1 MTRTTLSKLMA
12 GMLVAMS
19 LGACSSKSDSG
30 PLKNIDSLVIL
41 QRAPRMGGVGDVFQY
56 ASYVPGGRLIKLTPP
71 TADGVKTT
79 LCCEQFGDTYK
90 DMDIQSY
97 DISFDAKSIVFSGK
111 LSGGSAYGLF
121 VLTLNDKNEAA
132 GPPAQLATD
141 PMRDYVY
148 PIFAP
153 NDRIVFVSNAV
164 VEAGAKQHRDEYER
178 GETTQLGSI
187 SRDGTNEI
195 LGPRNLSHRT
205 APTMLH
211 DGHVLFTQWD
221 HLGEENAGH
230 LMMVN
235 PDMTNLREAF
245 GKEGTGL
252 TNSYLKAIE
261 IPPASGAL
269 DTKEIDVVTIGTSR
283 DRTLQSG
290 KILSVKLG
298 KYDDQQVW
306 RQSEANAS
314 FVDLTPQVPG
324 DRQPSM
330 NTIGRYYDAYPVRAD
345 SAAAFSDRP
354 YFLVSW
360 ADGPVEEET
369 LATAG
374 LMADFGVYLF
384 DSSTGARRPIFNDTT
399 KWDVLPRPL
408 SPRDVPATIAPA
420 GSDTLAGD
428 SLLVGS
434 LNVYDSTQ
442 ANFTPGSIVKVRI
455 IEGFS
460 VEEGIPDD
468 FGLTEHEGAAKLG
481 EADVF
486 PDGSWAA
493 RVPANVPIHLQ
504 PIDKFGMS
512 QKSEPIWIS
521 GRPGESRFC
530 GGCHED
536 RAKTTVIQPGVTQAV
551 ISGPINVDRP
561 RAMRQST
568 TYTQAGVVGVPWD
581 KALQPIFDAK
591 CIGCHDGDPSKPG
604 NKSLT
609 FTDPTTMQTQT
620 FTFDL
625 RGQTVSYGVGTA
637 MLSGYSAS
645 HLSLLG
651 PMMMKLAE
659 QGITVTGDM
668 PVYVNPADAKG
679 SLLFSKLNPPQ
690 LYPVNTAVRFQQGA
704 PVHPAD
710 VGGQELTP
718 DEYYLLILM
727 ADQGGQ
733 FYSRENAPN

>member
-1 MTRTTLSKLMA
+1 
-12 GMLVAMS
+12 
-19 LGACSSKSDSG
+19 
-30 PLKNIDSLVIL
+30 
-41 QRAPRMGGVGDVFQY
+41 MGGVGDVFQY
-56 ASYVPGGRLIKLTPP
+56 ASYVPGARLIKLQPP
-71 TADGVKTT
+71 TADGTVTP
-79 LCCEQFGDTYK
+79 LCCDQFGDTFK
-90 DMDIQSY
+90 DIDIQSY

-111 LSGGSAYGLF
+111 LSGGTAYGLY
-121 VLTLNDKNEAA
+121 VLTLNDAKEAA
-132 GPPAQLATD
+132 GPPVQLATD

-148 PIFAP
+148 PIWAP
-153 NDRIVFVSNAV
+153 GDRIVFVTNAV

-178 GETTQLGSI
+178 GETTQLGTI
-187 SRDGTNEI
+187 SKDGTNEI

-252 TNSYLKAIE
+252 TNSYLKAVE
-261 IPPASGAL
+261 IPPAVGQESNPSIRL
-269 DTKEIDVVTIGTSR
+269 VTIGTSR

-290 KILSVKLG
+290 KILSVLMG
-298 KYDDQQVW
+298 KFDDQGVW
-306 RQSEANAS
+306 RQSEANS
-314 FVDLTPQVPG
+314 SYIDYTPQVPG
-324 DRQPSM
+324 DREPSM
-330 NTIGRYYDAYPVRAD
+330 NTIGRYYDAYAVRAD
-345 SAAAFSDRP
+345 DSQP
-354 YFLVSW
+354 YGANPFFVVSW

-369 LATAG
+369 LANAG
-374 LMADFGVYLF
+374 LQADFGVYLF
-384 DSSTGARRPIFNDTT
+384 DSSSGARRPIFNDPN
-399 KWDVLPRPL
+399 KWDVRPRPL
-408 SPRDVPATIAPA
+408 MARPVPATIAPA
-420 GSDTLAGD
+420 GTDTLAGQ

-434 LNVYDSTQ
+434 MNVYDSTK
-442 ANFTPGSIVKVRI
+442 ATFTPNSIVKVRL

-460 VEEGIPDD
+460 VEEGIPED
-468 FGLTEHEGAAKLG
+468 FGLTEHEGAARLG

-486 PDGSWAA
+486 PDGSWSAK
-493 RVPANVPIHLQ
+493 VPANVPIHMQ

-512 QKSEPIWIS
+512 QLSEPVWMS

-536 RAKTTVIQPGVTQAV
+536 RAKTTIIQPGITEAV
-551 ISGPINVDRP
+551 AAGPLMTDRP
-561 RAMRQST
+561 RADRRST

-581 KALQPIFDAK
+581 LALQPIFDAK
-591 CIGCHDGDPSKPG
+591 CISCHDGDPSKPG

-609 FTDPTTMQTQT
+609 ITDPTTGMSQTI
-620 FTFDL
+620 TFDL
-625 RGQTVSYGVGTA
+625 RGQTVSYGVGTT

-645 HLSLLG
+645 HLSLMG
-651 PMMMKLAE
+651 PMMTKLTEA
-659 QGITVTGDM
+659 GLTVSGNM

-679 SLLFSKLNPPQ
+679 SLLFQKLNPPQ
-690 LYPVNTAVRFQQGA
+690 LYPVDTSVRFMAGA
-704 PVHPAD
+704 PIHPAD

-733 FYSRENAPN
+733 FYSRENAPGTM